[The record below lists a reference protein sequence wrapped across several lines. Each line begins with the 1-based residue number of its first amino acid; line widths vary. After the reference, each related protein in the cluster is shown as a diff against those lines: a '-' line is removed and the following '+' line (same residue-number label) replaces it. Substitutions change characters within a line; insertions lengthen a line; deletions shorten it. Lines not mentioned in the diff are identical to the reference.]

1 MKIKKT
7 GFLKSDSFLG
17 TAATGWMLTTRTR
30 YLLRDFVCKACDV
43 SARLISRTSL
53 GNVGIIALALDKNL
67 DRRFQTGTE
76 MARALRNRQAL
87 VAIHPVGVIL

>member
-7 GFLKSDSFLG
+7 EFLKSGSFLG

-43 SARLISRTSL
+43 SARLISRMSL

-76 MARALRNRQAL
+76 MARALRNRQTL
-87 VAIHPVGVIL
+87 VAIHTVGVIL